1 MEHEPIGFYI
11 TLLVICIVVSAMISS
26 SEAAILS
33 LRKARAYTM
42 VRKGIIGAKTAA
54 ELVNDPE
61 IYLPTIL
68 LINNLVNTAAATLAT
83 AIALSIISNQEH
95 AILLATFAVTGIL
108 LIFGESIPKSIG
120 VRYPDIVTIIFARP
134 IWIFRRLFYPLT
146 GSLSFLTQKVLG
158 IFGAIDSNQISED
171 ELRSMIMIGRDTGAI
186 TEMQSN
192 LLDKIFKFSNQQIR
206 EIMTP
211 RIELV
216 FIERGLTLSNFF
228 DVFAKFPHSIFPI
241 SSSSDENDIVALLN
255 TKDVLREFSGKR
267 ISENSDV
274 TTLSRP
280 VVFVPETN
288 YLVSLL
294 DELQRSGQE
303 MVVVVDEFGQ
313 ISGIVTMTQL
323 LEEIIGPINEDILD
337 DDDFFVLDNTTC
349 LVNGGARIADVNE
362 RFGIVI
368 PDGDYETLAGFI
380 LEVLGRI
387 PVVGDEYKLDDV
399 QFSISRMRGMRI
411 ARIKVVVP
419 VALLNQNYELDIL

>member
-1 MEHEPIGFYI
+1 
-11 TLLVICIVVSAMISS
+11 
-26 SEAAILS
+26 
-33 LRKARAYTM
+33 
-42 VRKGIIGAKTAA
+42 
-54 ELVNDPE
+54 
-61 IYLPTIL
+61 
-68 LINNLVNTAAATLAT
+68 
-83 AIALSIISNQEH
+83 
-95 AILLATFAVTGIL
+95 
-108 LIFGESIPKSIG
+108 
-120 VRYPDIVTIIFARP
+120 
-134 IWIFRRLFYPLT
+134 
-146 GSLSFLTQKVLG
+146 
-158 IFGAIDSNQISED
+158 
-171 ELRSMIMIGRDTGAI
+171 
-186 TEMQSN
+186 
-192 LLDKIFKFSNQQIR
+192 
-206 EIMTP
+206 
-211 RIELV
+211 
-216 FIERGLTLSNFF
+216 
-228 DVFAKFPHSIFPI
+228 
-241 SSSSDENDIVALLN
+241 
-255 TKDVLREFSGKR
+255 
-267 ISENSDV
+267 
-274 TTLSRP
+274 
-280 VVFVPETN
+280 VPETN

-419 VALLNQNYELDIL
+419 AALLNQNYELDIL